1 MNNSP
6 VGALLLMC
14 AIVAVQWPG
23 GDRTFHYD
31 DFHSIVQ
38 NPHIRA
44 LESIPFFLVD
54 PSRFSLDEKQAMYR
68 PVVLT
73 SYAVNYALDGL
84 AVRGYRAMN
93 IAIHVLN
100 AVLVLSLVRRLYPSP
115 TVAWV
120 ASIFFAFH
128 PLAVE
133 TVHYVSCRSESL
145 MALGAL
151 SAVWSYVRWSEIQ
164 SERMFLIFS
173 VLAFT
178 FSLLSKSV
186 GCVVLALMPLC
197 DWLLGRPILERLRGH
212 LVHWIFFGLYLFM
225 SKQIVGKALGSPVR
239 SFDEQVW
246 TQIKANLYYVW
257 LAFIPVDL
265 SAEHQFFV
273 SQSPLEA
280 VVLLS
285 GLCVLSIGILFLMQA
300 SRPSIFGLGW
310 WTIALIPA
318 SAVPLIVL
326 VNEHRIYLALVGGGI
341 VFGVIFDNALKNM
354 GRVALITLPFYTMIL
369 ALLAVGRTEVWRDE
383 LSLWSDSVVKGPD
396 MLKSHLRLGDALAER
411 SQWQHAEKAYLH
423 ALSLRPYHPASRNN
437 LGRLYMRQGRFSEAE
452 SQFRLV
458 LANAPNVVHA
468 RLNLASVLLRTG
480 RWKEAETVYKEALL
494 LGDTLGEAQK
504 KLGYIALQYRKDLQS
519 AVRYYR
525 EGLFHAPEA
534 VTWTALGVALRALGQ
549 YDVAEDAYQSALTLN
564 AANPEAWF
572 NLANLYRDTERVE
585 QARKAYRRVS
595 DLAGETLASKALEQ
609 LHLLTPQ

>member
-1 MNNSP
+1 
-6 VGALLLMC
+6 MC

-31 DFHSIVQ
+31 DFHSIVH

-44 LESIPFFLVD
+44 LESVPLFFVD

-100 AVLVLSLVRRLYPSP
+100 AVLVLALVRRLYPSP
-115 TVAWV
+115 TVAWI
-120 ASIFFAFH
+120 ASLFFAFH

-151 SAVWSYVRWSEIQ
+151 SALWSYVRWSETQ
-164 SERMFLIFS
+164 SERLFFMFS

-186 GCVVLALMPLC
+186 GCVVLLFMPLC
-197 DWLLGRPILERLRGH
+197 DWLLGRPILERLRGQV
-212 LVHWIFFGLYLFM
+212 VHWTLFGFYLLL
-225 SKQIVGKALGSPVR
+225 SHQIVGKALGSPVR

-246 TQIKANLYYVW
+246 TQIKAYLYYVW
-257 LAFIPVDL
+257 LLLIPVDL

-273 SQSPLEA
+273 SKSPLEA
-280 VVLLS
+280 AVLLS
-285 GLCVLSIGILFLMQA
+285 GLCVLSLCLISLMQA
-300 SRPSIFGLGW
+300 GRSSVFGLCW

-341 VFGVIFDNALKNM
+341 FLGVIFDKAFNSN
-354 GRVALITLPFYTMIL
+354 GRVALITLPVYTITL
-369 ALLAVGRTEVWRDE
+369 ALLAVDRIEVWRDE
-383 LSLWSDSVVKGPD
+383 LSLWSDATVKGPD
-396 MLKSHLRLGDALAER
+396 MLKPHLRLGDALAEH
-411 SQWQHAEKAYLH
+411 SQWQHAEEAYLQ
-423 ALSLRPYHPASRNN
+423 ALSLRPHHPAARNN
-437 LGRLYMRQGRFSEAE
+437 LGRLYLGQGRLGEAE

-458 LANAPNVVHA
+458 LAGAPNVVHA
-468 RLNLASVLLRTG
+468 RLNLASLHLRAG
-480 RWKEAETVYKEALL
+480 RWEEAEAEYKKALS
-494 LGDTLGEAQK
+494 LGNTLGEAQK
-504 KLGYIALQYRKDLQS
+504 KLGYIALQHRKDFQS
-519 AVRYYR
+519 SVYYYR
-525 EGLFHAPEA
+525 EGLLHAPEA

-549 YDVAEDAYQSALTLN
+549 YDEAEDAYQSALNLN
-564 AANPEAWF
+564 DANPEAWF

-585 QARKAYRRVS
+585 RARKAYKRVG
-595 DLAGETLASKALEQ
+595 DIAGEPLSSKALEQ
-609 LHLLTPQ
+609 LNLLTPQ